1 MITEDLSGDHV
12 TVGVTIESTAL
23 TPEQISQR
31 LGIAWDGAKWI
42 GDPRGRTGGKQ
53 WDRNVWQ
60 IFEKKQGTVN
70 TSAHDV
76 LPVCVADVLQRLQPI
91 SHKLREISAAEGAEF
106 FIHVTSQS
114 APGISLSRETIQ
126 VLADAE
132 LSLDVDIVLYSV
144 EEN

>member
-12 TVGVTIESTAL
+12 TVGVTIESTVL
-23 TPEQISQR
+23 TPEQISQQV
-31 LGIAWDGAKWI
+31 GIAWDKAKRI
-42 GDPRGRTGGKQ
+42 GDPRGRTGKQ

-76 LPVCVADVLQRLQPI
+76 LPMCVADVLQRLKPI
-91 SHKLREISAAEGAEF
+91 SHKLREITAAEGAEF

-132 LSLDVDIVLYSV
+132 LSLDVDIVLYSPN
-144 EEN
+144 EN

>member
-1 MITEDLSGDHV
+1 MINEGQSGDHV

-31 LGIAWDGAKWI
+31 VGIAWDWAKRI
-42 GDPRGRTGGKQ
+42 GDPRGHTGKQ
-53 WDRNVWQ
+53 WDRNLWQ

-70 TSAHDV
+70 NSAHDV
-76 LPVCVADVLQRLQPI
+76 LPVCVADVLQRLKPI
-91 SHKLREISAAEGAEF
+91 CHQLREIGAVEGAEF

-114 APGISLSRETIQ
+114 VPGISLSRETIR

-132 LSLDVDIVLYSV
+132 LSLDVDIIP
-144 EEN
+144 